1 MMANDSARRR
11 RTRPQSKG
19 RLRQKKPAPKQ
30 ANGSTESQARSGVLD
45 DYISTE
51 KLAAELD
58 VAPLTVIRWRL
69 QKQGPP
75 VTRLGRRI
83 LYRRA
88 SVQAWLAAQEQR
100 WA

>member
-1 MMANDSARRR
+1 MGLYKCPLTGDQMLAKERAMTSNDSARPR
-11 RTRPQSKG
+11 
-19 RLRQKKPAPKQ
+19 
-30 ANGSTESQARSGVLD
+30 VLD

-51 KLAAELD
+51 ELAAELD

-75 VTRLGRRI
+75 VTRVGRRI
-83 LYRRA
+83 LYRKTGVR
-88 SVQAWLAAQEQR
+88 AWLAAQEQR